1 MMKRIRE
8 WDEWIARLEAAH
20 ARRARAGEA
29 APPARG
35 PDAPRTPEKRAALAR
50 HEERRRKAGLP
61 IVRGY
66 SVLKGP

>member
-1 MMKRIRE
+1 MKKIWQ
-8 WDEWIARLEAAH
+8 WDEWLARLEAAQ
-20 ARRARAGEA
+20 ARMEAAGVPEPLARA
-29 APPARG
+29 

-50 HEERRRKAGLP
+50 HEQRRRAAGLP

>member
-1 MMKRIRE
+1 MMKRNWT
-8 WDEWIARLEAAH
+8 WDEWLARLEAAQAH
-20 ARRARAGEA
+20 KA
-29 APPARG
+29 AALDQSSPARG
-35 PDAPRTPEKRAALAR
+35 TDAHRTPEKRAALDR